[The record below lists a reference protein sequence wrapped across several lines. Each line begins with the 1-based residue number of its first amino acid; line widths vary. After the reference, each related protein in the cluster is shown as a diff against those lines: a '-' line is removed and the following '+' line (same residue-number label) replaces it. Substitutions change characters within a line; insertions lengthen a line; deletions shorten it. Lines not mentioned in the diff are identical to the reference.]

1 MTCCN
6 DVLHNFMAVLH
17 ECYTVILPCVADLIN
32 MTQVAIFYDLS
43 QSQTNTHVYSKVIHA
58 KMYPQTPRAKSVP
71 TKRKDPKQI
80 HDRLI
85 KYVITLLL

>member
-43 QSQTNTHVYSKVIHA
+43 QSQTNTHVQYSDTRENVSSDS
-58 KMYPQTPRAKSVP
+58 PS
-71 TKRKDPKQI
+71 
-80 HDRLI
+80 
-85 KYVITLLL
+85 